1 MINGIKP
8 IIKPKPKITIKTEL
22 LKVDTNN
29 NFDAAVCVLIE
40 NIHRCYENWNNKTKY
55 AGLSNRTIDISTKV
69 GSKFIKI
76 VRENSV
82 WGFVARVDGTH
93 KGLPLKKGD
102 VLKAA
107 GWSQPAKHTRGN
119 IFDDNQD
126 YFDWTGPN
134 YL

>member
-1 MINGIKP
+1 MINGITP
-8 IIKPKPKITIKTEL
+8 DIS
-22 LKVDTNN
+22 
-29 NFDAAVCVLIE
+29 
-40 NIHRCYENWNNKTKY
+40 NKTKLQQVDTESFDGALTNLLENIQACY
-55 AGLSNRTIDISTKV
+55 DNWRDGCKYGSMKDANISTKV

-93 KGLPLKKGD
+93 KGMPMKTGD

-107 GWSQPAKHTRGN
+107 GWSAPAKHTRGN
-119 IFDDNQD
+119 IFDEEQD